1 MSRRYED
8 RVGVTFDFEVYG
20 LVLQFGAAFI
30 LLSRCNMKIGVSS
43 YSFSKYMKQTGCD
56 LKEVCCLAKGIG
68 FDAIEFTD
76 LKVEDPIALAKE
88 LRALCAEL
96 GLEISAYAVG
106 MNLLKGDGE
115 ENVQTLL
122 SCVDVAEALG
132 APVLRHDICSALPE
146 GMTWEDAIPEMAPL
160 IRRVTAYAKEK
171 GIRTCSENHGYIFRD
186 SVRVEKVIHAVNDEN
201 YRWLLDIG
209 NFLCA
214 DEWPTDAIE
223 RALPYTIHV
232 HVKDFLYRKTENLS
246 VLPEGFFKT
255 RNGNLLR
262 GTVLGHGD
270 VPVAAC
276 VKRLGEFGYDG
287 TVSLEF
293 EGAEDNLKAVRL
305 GCAYLRKLVK

>member
-1 MSRRYED
+1 
-8 RVGVTFDFEVYG
+8 
-20 LVLQFGAAFI
+20 
-30 LLSRCNMKIGVSS
+30 MKIGVSS

-76 LKVEDPIALAKE
+76 LKVEDPIALAGE
-88 LRALCAEL
+88 LRALCAEI

-115 ENVQTLL
+115 ENVKKLF
-122 SCVDVAEALG
+122 SCVDIAKALG
-132 APVLRHDICSALPE
+132 APVMRHDICSSLPE
-146 GMTWEDAIPEMAPL
+146 GMTWEEAIPVMAPM
-160 IRRVTAYAKEK
+160 IRRVTEYAAEK
-171 GIRTCSENHGYIFRD
+171 GIRTCSENHGFIFQD
-186 SVRVEKVIHAVNDEN
+186 SLRVEKMINAVDHEN

-214 DEWPTDAIE
+214 DENPTDAIE
-223 RALPYTIHV
+223 RALPYTVHV
-232 HVKDFLYRKTENLS
+232 HVKDFLYRKTEGLE
-246 VLPEGFFKT
+246 VLPDGFFKT

-276 VKRLGEFGYDG
+276 VKRIREYGYDG

-293 EGAEDNLKAVRL
+293 EGAEENLKAVRL
-305 GCAYLRKLVK
+305 GYEYLRKLTK